1 MVAAALVI
9 NFSKGTNPFT
19 ETTLLHLKTKNV
31 DGLKRNSVVLMAGV
45 PVGSISAIHLDTDT
59 GIVTL
64 DAKIKAEYQI
74 RDRRQVLHRD
84 RRFSR
89 RQIHRRHP
97 RRRTSSR
104 RSRTALTVICQE
116 SFDLVRAARSA
127 TDLMDELKTVAS
139 QITNIVNRIDSKL
152 LDEQTLTNLAA
163 GLSNLR
169 EISAE
174 ASATIAGVNQ
184 LILTNTPPINA
195 AIENV
200 VTFSEQLK
208 NAGGDLQN
216 LINTNSVV
224 IDESLAN
231 IKKTTESLH
240 NLVAAAEQG
249 KGLAGKLFSDEELAS
264 NFSLLSSNLV
274 DVSVKLN
281 RGGLWSILWADKN
294 NRRRQTHETQADH
307 WPQPPLM
314 AKPTDIRAAAA
325 ELFFLPVETRV
336 PLKFGPE
343 TLTHVTC
350 ARARLTVRLANG
362 GTATGWGETPLSVQ
376 WVWPSALPYEP
387 RHQALKEFLH
397 PPGQSVGGIRR
408 PGPFA
413 GTGPRLPANRTAQA
427 ARRLQRRKPRRR
439 TDAVARRAR
448 MLLALRHRAARRAW
462 PSTWPADLR
471 DVHARVPQPRP
482 WPVPR
487 AGQRLRHQLRRSVP

>member
-1 MVAAALVI
+1 MKAKQEWKVGLFLAISLVVAASLVI

-19 ETTLLHLKTKNV
+19 ETTLLHLKTKNI

-45 PVGSISAIHLDTDT
+45 PVGSISGIHLNTDT

-74 RDRRQVLHRD
+74 RADAK
-84 RRFSR
+84 FF
-89 RQIHRRHP
+89 IE
-97 RRRTSSR
+97 
-104 RSRTALTVICQE
+104 TAGFLGDKYIGVIPGDNKLPPLENRATVICQE

-174 ASATIAGVNQ
+174 ASATIAGVNR

-208 NAGGDLQN
+208 DAGGDMQN
-216 LINTNSVV
+216 LVATNSVV
-224 IDESLAN
+224 IDESLTN
-231 IKKTTESLH
+231 IKATTESLR

-264 NFSLLSSNLV
+264 NFSMLSSNLV

-294 NRRRQTHETQADH
+294 KDDGKPTKLRPTIGPNRR
-307 WPQPPLM
+307 
-314 AKPTDIRAAAA
+314 
-325 ELFFLPVETRV
+325 
-336 PLKFGPE
+336 
-343 TLTHVTC
+343 
-350 ARARLTVRLANG
+350 
-362 GTATGWGETPLSVQ
+362 
-376 WVWPSALPYEP
+376 
-387 RHQALKEFLH
+387 
-397 PPGQSVGGIRR
+397 
-408 PGPFA
+408 
-413 GTGPRLPANRTAQA
+413 
-427 ARRLQRRKPRRR
+427 
-439 TDAVARRAR
+439 
-448 MLLALRHRAARRAW
+448 
-462 PSTWPADLR
+462 
-471 DVHARVPQPRP
+471 
-482 WPVPR
+482 
-487 AGQRLRHQLRRSVP
+487 

>member
-1 MVAAALVI
+1 MKANKEWKVGLFLAISLVVTAALVI

-19 ETTLLHLKTKNV
+19 KTTLLHLKTKNV

-59 GIVTL
+59 GWVTL
-64 DAKIKAEYQI
+64 DAKIKAEYKI
-74 RDRRQVLHRD
+74 RGDAK
-84 RRFSR
+84 FF
-89 RQIHRRHP
+89 IE
-97 RRRTSSR
+97 
-104 RSRTALTVICQE
+104 TAGFLGDKYIGVIPGENKLPPLQYDAEVICQE

-152 LDEQTLTNLAA
+152 LDERTLTNLAA

-264 NFSLLSSNLV
+264 NFSMLSSNLV
-274 DVSVKLN
+274 DVSAKLN
-281 RGGLWSILWADKN
+281 RGGLWGILWADKN
-294 NRRRQTHETQADH
+294 KNKDDGKPTKLKPTLGRNRR
-307 WPQPPLM
+307 
-314 AKPTDIRAAAA
+314 
-325 ELFFLPVETRV
+325 
-336 PLKFGPE
+336 
-343 TLTHVTC
+343 
-350 ARARLTVRLANG
+350 
-362 GTATGWGETPLSVQ
+362 
-376 WVWPSALPYEP
+376 
-387 RHQALKEFLH
+387 
-397 PPGQSVGGIRR
+397 
-408 PGPFA
+408 
-413 GTGPRLPANRTAQA
+413 
-427 ARRLQRRKPRRR
+427 
-439 TDAVARRAR
+439 
-448 MLLALRHRAARRAW
+448 
-462 PSTWPADLR
+462 
-471 DVHARVPQPRP
+471 
-482 WPVPR
+482 
-487 AGQRLRHQLRRSVP
+487 

>member
-1 MVAAALVI
+1 MKAKKEWKVGLFLAIALVVAAALVI

-19 ETTLLHLKTKNV
+19 KTTLLHLKTKNV

-45 PVGSISAIHLDTDT
+45 PVGKISAIHLDTDT

-64 DAKIKAEYQI
+64 DAKIKAEYPI
-74 RDRRQVLHRD
+74 RADAK
-84 RRFSR
+84 FF
-89 RQIHRRHP
+89 IE
-97 RRRTSSR
+97 
-104 RSRTALTVICQE
+104 TAGFLGDKYIGVIPGANELPPLNNGDTRACEE
-116 SFDLVRAARSA
+116 SFDLVRTARSA

-208 NAGGDLQN
+208 DAGSDLQS
-216 LINTNSVV
+216 LINTNSIV

-264 NFSLLSSNLV
+264 NFSMLSSNLV
-274 DVSVKLN
+274 EVSTKLN
-281 RGGLWSILWADKN
+281 RSGLWGILWKDKEKKPDDDTPSKPN
-294 NRRRQTHETQADH
+294 RPGARNRR
-307 WPQPPLM
+307 
-314 AKPTDIRAAAA
+314 
-325 ELFFLPVETRV
+325 
-336 PLKFGPE
+336 
-343 TLTHVTC
+343 
-350 ARARLTVRLANG
+350 
-362 GTATGWGETPLSVQ
+362 
-376 WVWPSALPYEP
+376 
-387 RHQALKEFLH
+387 
-397 PPGQSVGGIRR
+397 
-408 PGPFA
+408 
-413 GTGPRLPANRTAQA
+413 
-427 ARRLQRRKPRRR
+427 
-439 TDAVARRAR
+439 
-448 MLLALRHRAARRAW
+448 
-462 PSTWPADLR
+462 
-471 DVHARVPQPRP
+471 
-482 WPVPR
+482 
-487 AGQRLRHQLRRSVP
+487 

>member
-1 MVAAALVI
+1 MKANKEWKVGLFLAISLVVTAALVI

-19 ETTLLHLKTKNV
+19 KTTLLHLKTKNV

-45 PVGSISAIHLDTDT
+45 PVGSVSAIHLDTDT

-64 DAKIKAEYQI
+64 DAKIKAQYQI
-74 RDRRQVLHRD
+74 RADAK
-84 RRFSR
+84 FF
-89 RQIHRRHP
+89 IE
-97 RRRTSSR
+97 
-104 RSRTALTVICQE
+104 TAGFLGDKYIGVIPGENKLPPLQYGAEVICQE
-116 SFDLVRAARSA
+116 SFDLVRTARSA

-152 LDEQTLTNLAA
+152 LDERTLTNLAA

-264 NFSLLSSNLV
+264 NFSMLSSNLV
-274 DVSVKLN
+274 DVSAKLN
-281 RGGLWSILWADKN
+281 RGGLWGILWADKN
-294 NRRRQTHETQADH
+294 KNKDDGKPTKLKPTLGRNRR
-307 WPQPPLM
+307 
-314 AKPTDIRAAAA
+314 
-325 ELFFLPVETRV
+325 
-336 PLKFGPE
+336 
-343 TLTHVTC
+343 
-350 ARARLTVRLANG
+350 
-362 GTATGWGETPLSVQ
+362 
-376 WVWPSALPYEP
+376 
-387 RHQALKEFLH
+387 
-397 PPGQSVGGIRR
+397 
-408 PGPFA
+408 
-413 GTGPRLPANRTAQA
+413 
-427 ARRLQRRKPRRR
+427 
-439 TDAVARRAR
+439 
-448 MLLALRHRAARRAW
+448 
-462 PSTWPADLR
+462 
-471 DVHARVPQPRP
+471 
-482 WPVPR
+482 
-487 AGQRLRHQLRRSVP
+487 

>member
-1 MVAAALVI
+1 MKAKKEWKVGLFLAIALVVAAALVI

-45 PVGSISAIHLDTDT
+45 PVGSISAIRLDTKK
-59 GIVTL
+59 GEVTL

-74 RDRRQVLHRD
+74 SGDAK
-84 RRFSR
+84 FF
-89 RQIHRRHP
+89 IE
-97 RRRTSSR
+97 
-104 RSRTALTVICQE
+104 TAGFLGDKYIGVIPGENKLPHLKNGATVDVQE

-152 LDEQTLTNLAA
+152 LDEQTLTNLAD

-174 ASATIAGVNQ
+174 ASATIGAVNQ

-249 KGLAGKLFSDEELAS
+249 KGLAGKLFSDEELAR
-264 NFSLLSSNLV
+264 NFSTLSSNLV
-274 DVSVKLN
+274 DVSAKLN
-281 RGGLWSILWADKN
+281 RGGLWGILWADKN
-294 NRRRQTHETQADH
+294 KNTNDSKPTKLRPAGGRNRR
-307 WPQPPLM
+307 
-314 AKPTDIRAAAA
+314 
-325 ELFFLPVETRV
+325 
-336 PLKFGPE
+336 
-343 TLTHVTC
+343 
-350 ARARLTVRLANG
+350 
-362 GTATGWGETPLSVQ
+362 
-376 WVWPSALPYEP
+376 
-387 RHQALKEFLH
+387 
-397 PPGQSVGGIRR
+397 
-408 PGPFA
+408 
-413 GTGPRLPANRTAQA
+413 
-427 ARRLQRRKPRRR
+427 
-439 TDAVARRAR
+439 
-448 MLLALRHRAARRAW
+448 
-462 PSTWPADLR
+462 
-471 DVHARVPQPRP
+471 
-482 WPVPR
+482 
-487 AGQRLRHQLRRSVP
+487 

>member
-1 MVAAALVI
+1 MKANKEWKVGLFLAISLVVTAALVI

-19 ETTLLHLKTKNV
+19 KTTLLHLKTKNV

-45 PVGSISAIHLDTDT
+45 PVGSVSAIHLDTDT
-59 GIVTL
+59 GWVTL
-64 DAKIKAEYQI
+64 DAKIKAEYKI
-74 RDRRQVLHRD
+74 RGDAK
-84 RRFSR
+84 FF
-89 RQIHRRHP
+89 IE
-97 RRRTSSR
+97 
-104 RSRTALTVICQE
+104 TAGFLGDKYIGVIPGENKLPPLQYDAEVICQE

-152 LDEQTLTNLAA
+152 LDERTLTNLAA

-264 NFSLLSSNLV
+264 NFSMLSSNLV
-274 DVSVKLN
+274 DVSAKLN
-281 RGGLWSILWADKN
+281 RGGLWGILWADKN
-294 NRRRQTHETQADH
+294 KNKDDGKPTKLKPTLGRNRR
-307 WPQPPLM
+307 
-314 AKPTDIRAAAA
+314 
-325 ELFFLPVETRV
+325 
-336 PLKFGPE
+336 
-343 TLTHVTC
+343 
-350 ARARLTVRLANG
+350 
-362 GTATGWGETPLSVQ
+362 
-376 WVWPSALPYEP
+376 
-387 RHQALKEFLH
+387 
-397 PPGQSVGGIRR
+397 
-408 PGPFA
+408 
-413 GTGPRLPANRTAQA
+413 
-427 ARRLQRRKPRRR
+427 
-439 TDAVARRAR
+439 
-448 MLLALRHRAARRAW
+448 
-462 PSTWPADLR
+462 
-471 DVHARVPQPRP
+471 
-482 WPVPR
+482 
-487 AGQRLRHQLRRSVP
+487 